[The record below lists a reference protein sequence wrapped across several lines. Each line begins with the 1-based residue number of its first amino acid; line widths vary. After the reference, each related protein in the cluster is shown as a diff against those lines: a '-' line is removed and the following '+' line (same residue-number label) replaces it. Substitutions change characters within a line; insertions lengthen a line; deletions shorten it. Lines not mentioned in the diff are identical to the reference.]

1 MACVANPL
9 NRLSPDWRR
18 FSIINCGLSVLRT
31 TNHILKI
38 LSFSISESRVWWRKH
53 QSIGGG
59 GIFAYTECDTL
70 GDQKGVRHTEQEKQR
85 YGYIIDCVYPHH
97 ISHWHQRH
105 IAHRGCLQMVCEYIN
120 ILSQTGRDTLIS
132 LIERHEMLGLTV
144 YGGYEMIDYSEG
156 RLLEKWK
163 NQRNGRNHGGVFN
176 WNFSPGVDDYIM
188 KR

>member
-1 MACVANPL
+1 
-9 NRLSPDWRR
+9 
-18 FSIINCGLSVLRT
+18 
-31 TNHILKI
+31 
-38 LSFSISESRVWWRKH
+38 
-53 QSIGGG
+53 
-59 GIFAYTECDTL
+59 
-70 GDQKGVRHTEQEKQR
+70 
-85 YGYIIDCVYPHH
+85 
-97 ISHWHQRH
+97 
-105 IAHRGCLQMVCEYIN
+105 MVCEYIN